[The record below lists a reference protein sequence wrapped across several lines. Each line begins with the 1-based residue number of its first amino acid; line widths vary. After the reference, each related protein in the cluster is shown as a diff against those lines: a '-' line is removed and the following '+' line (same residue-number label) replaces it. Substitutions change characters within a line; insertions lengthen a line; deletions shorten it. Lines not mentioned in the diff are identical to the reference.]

1 MKILFATSECAPFS
15 KSGGLADVAFSLPPA
30 LKKAGDEVEI
40 ITPYYQCVKK
50 RFGDKITY
58 VKDITVQLGWRSL
71 YCGLMRGELNGVTV
85 WFVDNQEFF
94 DRPKLYGYD
103 DDPLRFAFFSRAVID
118 LLPEYSF
125 RPDIIHCND
134 WETALVIMYLKSEQ
148 VYRPELKSV
157 KTVYTI
163 HNIAY
168 QGQYAASML
177 EDVFGLDGGWYA
189 GGLGYEYEH
198 RHDINLMKGAMLMAD
213 AVSTVSPNY
222 ARELHFAQY
231 AYGLQDVVDMIDS
244 RLFGILNG
252 IDEEHYNPATDPV
265 IPANFSPDNMAG
277 KAKCKREIQ
286 KQFDLIQA
294 AEWPL
299 LGFVARLNE
308 QKGIE
313 LMKQILPG
321 LMDLG
326 IQLIVFGQGDQQ
338 YVDYFNWAKAKWP
351 GMVGFSSNY
360 NEETASAVFAGADMY
375 LMPSRFEPCGLS
387 QMMAMRYGTVP
398 IVHATGGLRDSVR
411 AYKEFDGLGTG
422 FSFVDYTAKALYL
435 VIVDAIKVYFGDREM
450 FNTMRRRCM
459 EQDLSWEKSA
469 VQYQRMYAEI
479 ADLEHSQKR
488 EVPFEKAYAKLR
500 DAYYRIDVEN
510 RRKHPGIVADDYD
523 RVIQIHFFGRS
534 EGTMYTKYA
543 QGELEIQPYTYKA
556 ADAYVDASYD
566 TLVDIASGK
575 KSFDNMFLNG
585 QIKISGNL
593 SKGYEMRKLLAPIPG
608 EAPRSV
614 RTVKLDPET
623 QEEKGKEAPKA
634 EVPKTEVKEAPKA
647 EVKEAPK
654 AEAPKAEVKEAPK
667 AEAPKAEVKKAP
679 AKKAPAKKA
688 PAKKAPA
695 KKAPAKKP
703 AKEG

>member
-1 MKILFATSECAPFS
+1 MKILFASSECAPFS

-40 ITPYYQCVKK
+40 VTPYYQCVQK
-50 RFGDKITY
+50 RFGDQITY
-58 VKDITVQLGWRSL
+58 VKNITVHLGWRDL
-71 YCGLMRGELNGVTV
+71 YCGLFRGELNGVTV
-85 WFVDNQEFF
+85 WFVDNKEFF

-103 DDPLRFAFFSRAVID
+103 DDPLRFAFFSHAVID

-168 QGQYAASML
+168 QGQYAASLL

-189 GGLGYEYEH
+189 GGLGYEYEN

-222 ARELHFAQY
+222 ARELHFPQY
-231 AYGLQDVVDMIDS
+231 AYGLQDVVDSIDS
-244 RLFGILNG
+244 RLYGILNG

-265 IPANFSPDNMAG
+265 IPANFTSDNMAG

-286 KQFDLIQA
+286 KQFGLVQS

-422 FSFVDYTAKALYL
+422 FAFVDYTPKALYL
-435 VIVDAIKVYFGDREM
+435 VIVDAIKVYFGDRET

-469 VQYQRMYAEI
+469 VQYQRMYADI

-575 KSFDNMFLNG
+575 VTFDKMFLSG
-585 QIKISGNL
+585 QVKINGNL

-608 EAPRSV
+608 EAPRNV

-623 QEEKGKEAPKA
+623 QEEKAPAAKKEPEVKAAAPK
-634 EVPKTEVKEAPKA
+634 KEPEAKAAAPKKEA
-647 EVKEAPK
+647 EVK
-654 AEAPKAEVKEAPK
+654 
-667 AEAPKAEVKKAP
+667 AP
-679 AKKAPAKKA
+679 ASEKKPA
-688 PAKKAPA
+688 A

-703 AKEG
+703 AAKKAPAKKG